1 MTVTPDRWQRIVRIY
16 ELAVDQDAAA
26 REVLL
31 SKECA
36 GDVSLRSEVESLL
49 RQDGQSVL
57 LDRPVWATAAELFD
71 TEPDLQSGTI
81 LGLYRIEH
89 PIGAGGMGQVFCA
102 TDTRLNRL
110 VAIKVLP
117 GELAGNEEMRSRFG
131 DEAKAVAALAHP
143 HICTLYDV
151 GRHEEIDFLVMEH
164 LRGETLASKLAG
176 GPLPPEQALA
186 HAIEIASALD
196 HAHRQGIVHRDL
208 KPANIMLTASGAKL
222 LDFGLAKL
230 RTADASLAHSD
241 ATHAVAMA
249 GAPEPYAA
257 EAAAGHMTRRG
268 AILGT
273 LRYMSPEQLEG
284 RSIDARSDL
293 FSFGALFHE
302 TLTGT
307 RAFDGHSEA
316 RVRSA
321 IVESEPT
328 AVSTLQPAVP
338 RAIDDIVRRC
348 LSKDPARRFQTA
360 ADLLHQ
366 LQRVAE
372 SMHTAERTASKWRR
386 PAAILVAAIAL
397 VTAWLNVLPL
407 ARRSGPPPASQVRLI
422 AVLPLEDLS
431 ATADQDYF
439 TDGITDQI
447 IKDLASIDS
456 LRVISRDS
464 VMHYK
469 SAAPPVPVIA
479 RQLQVDNVIE
489 GSVVRVG
496 DKVRIAVK
504 LVDGAS
510 GTVRWGQNFEGSLPD
525 VLALQRDIAREITS
539 HVHVTLTPTE
549 RAHLASAL
557 TVDPEIHRQVPL
569 GRHLVNKST
578 EGDLRKA
585 VQVFEGVI
593 AKDPANATAYAGLRK
608 HRWDCLGITTIP
620 RKRCRRRSAP
630 PSRRSHS
637 TGRSPTRTPPSASFI
652 SCMTGMDPLLHPRC
666 SARSSSIRRWRRRAS
681 TMRRT
686 SPRRRGTTMQRS
698 RPGARSNSIRCRFA
712 PTRSP
717 QTCCCLPVAT
727 TKRSPSRSADSS
739 SSRMRRSHSRSWEW
753 CTRKKAA
760 LPRQWNTCGRPQR
773 STRARPSSGYR
784 HTCLPSPGSRSQP
797 YA

>member
-1 MTVTPDRWQRIVRIY
+1 MTVTPERWQRIVRIY
-16 ELAVDQDAAA
+16 ELAIDQDAAA

-49 RQDGQSVL
+49 LQDEQSVL
-57 LDRPVWATAAELFD
+57 LDRPVWATAASLFD
-71 TEPDLQSGTI
+71 TEPDLESGAI
-81 LGLYRIEH
+81 LGPYRIEH

-110 VAIKVLP
+110 VAIKVLS

-131 DEAKAVAALAHP
+131 DEAKAVAALTHP

-164 LRGETLASKLAG
+164 LTGETLASKLAG
-176 GPLPPEQALA
+176 GPLPPEQAVT
-186 HAIEIASALD
+186 HAIQIASALD

-208 KPANIMLTASGAKL
+208 KPANIMLTATGAKL

-230 RTADASLAHSD
+230 RPADASLAHSD
-241 ATHAVAMA
+241 ATHAVAMT
-249 GAPEPYAA
+249 GAPDPDAA
-257 EAAAGHMTRRG
+257 DSGEAAVGHMTRRG

-284 RSIDARSDL
+284 RSVDARSDL

-307 RAFDGHSEA
+307 RAFDGQRETS
-316 RVRSA
+316 VRSA
-321 IVESEPT
+321 ILESQPP
-328 AVSTLQPAVP
+328 AVSSLQPAVP

-348 LSKDPARRFQTA
+348 LYKDPARRFHTA
-360 ADLLHQ
+360 ADLLRH

-372 SMHTAERTASKWRR
+372 SMQTAERTASKWRW

-397 VTAWLNVLPL
+397 VAAWLYVLPL
-407 ARRSGPPPASQVRLI
+407 ARRSGPPPASHVRSI

-431 ATADQDYF
+431 GTADQDYF
-439 TDGITDQI
+439 ADGITDQI

-504 LVDGAS
+504 LIDGRS
-510 GTVRWGQNFEGSLPD
+510 GNIRWGQNFEGSLRD
-525 VLALQRDIAREITS
+525 VLALQRDIARAITS
-539 HVHVTLTPTE
+539 HVDVTLTPTE

-557 TVDPEIHRQVPL
+557 PVDPEIHRQVLL
-569 GRHLVNKST
+569 GRHL
-578 EGDLRKA
+578 
-585 VQVFEGVI
+585 
-593 AKDPANATAYAGLRK
+593 
-608 HRWDCLGITTIP
+608 
-620 RKRCRRRSAP
+620 
-630 PSRRSHS
+630 
-637 TGRSPTRTPPSASFI
+637 
-652 SCMTGMDPLLHPRC
+652 
-666 SARSSSIRRWRRRAS
+666 
-681 TMRRT
+681 
-686 SPRRRGTTMQRS
+686 
-698 RPGARSNSIRCRFA
+698 
-712 PTRSP
+712 
-717 QTCCCLPVAT
+717 
-727 TKRSPSRSADSS
+727 
-739 SSRMRRSHSRSWEW
+739 
-753 CTRKKAA
+753 
-760 LPRQWNTCGRPQR
+760 RQ
-773 STRARPSSGYR
+773 
-784 HTCLPSPGSRSQP
+784 
-797 YA
+797 